1 MLLLG
6 FRCWFWP
13 CWFKSSTSMHFKSL
27 CSFTLLECRVVR
39 GKGETSTSLIP
50 AHICAINRTSACRCT
65 TKCPCALLSN
75 LQRWDGDFCRF
86 RLPGNT
92 SVSMD
97 LLFIVLHHL
106 CWTDTESSLSSL
118 GLMRPRH
125 FIWPHYPPILHLAAS
140 FGHSFIC
147 LHHSYC
153 NKWDVL
159 NRQPSI

>member
-1 MLLLG
+1 MSLSG
-6 FRCWFWP
+6 FHCWFWP
-13 CWFKSSTSMHFKSL
+13 CRFKSSISMDFKSL
-27 CSFTLLECRVVR
+27 CCFSLVEYRVAC
-39 GKGETSTSLIP
+39 GQGETSTSLIP
-50 AHICAINRTSACRCT
+50 DHICAINRASACRCT
-65 TKCPCALLSN
+65 IKCPCVLLSD
-75 LQRWDGDFCRF
+75 LQRRDGDFCRC
-86 RLPGNT
+86 RLLGNT

-106 CWTDTESSLSSL
+106 CWTAKESSFSSL

-147 LHHSYC
+147 LHHIYY
-153 NKWDVL
+153 NKRDVL